1 MLGCPSCAAWRGN
14 PIRALAWHLKVE
26 WNRREVGT
34 VNYAWQLT
42 WSRLFSALSV
52 SHPFGPSKTCG
63 EAGFTTRSSRRLA
76 RIQID
81 RSLFQLALCSSIDAS
96 DGGLSMRN
104 SLYSS
109 ELARPAR
116 PALDARAF
124 CPRLTQFNY
133 FKLHLRLQ
141 KVGRICGTLRYKTCL
156 CEQICQVSVK
166 SATQFVNHCS
176 RFVVVS

>member
-1 MLGCPSCAAWRGN
+1 MLGCTNCAAWRGK
-14 PIRALAWHLKVE
+14 PIRTLAWHLKVE

-42 WSRLFSALSV
+42 WSRLLSALSV

-81 RSLFQLALCSSIDAS
+81 RSLLQLALCSSIDAS

-104 SLYSS
+104 SLYPS
-109 ELARPAR
+109 ELARPAH

-124 CPRLTQFNY
+124 PPPPPPPPPPPIN
-133 FKLHLRLQ
+133 
-141 KVGRICGTLRYKTCL
+141 
-156 CEQICQVSVK
+156 SV
-166 SATQFVNHCS
+166 
-176 RFVVVS
+176 

>member
-1 MLGCPSCAAWRGN
+1 MLGCPSCAAWRGK

-34 VNYAWQLT
+34 ANYAWQLT
-42 WSRLFSALSV
+42 WSRLLSALSV

-104 SLYSS
+104 SLYPS
-109 ELARPAR
+109 ELVRPAR

-124 CPRLTQFNY
+124 RPRLTQFNY
-133 FKLHLRLQ
+133 TLNSIYRIVHTQ
-141 KVGRICGTLRYKTCL
+141 KKNCAIL
-156 CEQICQVSVK
+156 
-166 SATQFVNHCS
+166 TQKCVLK
-176 RFVVVS
+176 